1 MQKSCSPGVDVESV
15 SARTLLLDILSL
27 VNPRWMEQHKVDKVI
42 EIAASFP
49 LKLPQ
54 LGIESDES
62 AFDLG
67 EFMKQIAAR

>member
-1 MQKSCSPGVDVESV
+1 
-15 SARTLLLDILSL
+15 
-27 VNPRWMEQHKVDKVI
+27 MEQHKVDKVI